1 MYPAEVLSRINEDTS
16 LNEFS
21 INDFISNKLQEAF
34 LPWPLSCLHLLPDW
48 VILTVLSIIGLF
60 LAKIFFYP
68 AVAIC
73 TLIRDSS
80 LSLTEKISSAI
91 LPATTITQMSKKKN
105 KELENGSFEET
116 IEMRMTDLE
125 NQMTMF
131 KTVFIRDTEKNIKP
145 IKRLESL
152 E

>member
-21 INDFISNKLQEAF
+21 INDFISNNLQEAF
-34 LPWPLSCLHLLPDW
+34 LPWPLSCLHLVPDW
-48 VILTVLSIIGLF
+48 VILTILSIIGLF
-60 LAKIFFYP
+60 LVKLFFDP
-68 AVAIC
+68 VVAVC

-91 LPATTITQMSKKKN
+91 LPATTITRMNKKKN

-125 NQMTMF
+125 TQMTMF
-131 KTVFIRDTEKNIKP
+131 KTVFIRDTEKNTKP
-145 IKRLESL
+145 IKRLENL